1 MATNDVFK
9 RLFDAGLSFT
19 QMTQAKAEDIVREM
33 QQSGQLRVEDVQS
46 TVQELID
53 RGRESTENLVHI
65 VQREVSKQLEAFGI
79 DFRDLEKRVEELAA
93 RLRNLGPTKKAA
105 AKQPSPAKAAAAP
118 AAPAK
123 KKAAATKKK
132 AAPAKKKAAAT
143 KKTAT
148 STKKA
153 AKKATKKTSAKKSGS
168 S

>member
-9 RLFDAGLSFT
+9 RLFDAGVSFT

-105 AKQPSPAKAAAAP
+105 AKQPS
-118 AAPAK
+118 
-123 KKAAATKKK
+123 KKK